1 MCYNKLV
8 KEEIRMKK
16 NKTNIYRLKLTNFEI
31 RLMVNALNASRL
43 EMNANGEDS
52 TDVSN
57 MILKLLD
64 ILEA

>member
-1 MCYNKLV
+1 
-8 KEEIRMKK
+8 MKK
-16 NKTNIYRLKLTNFEI
+16 NKSDVYRMKLTNFEI

-64 ILEA
+64 ILEGYN

>member
-1 MCYNKLV
+1 
-8 KEEIRMKK
+8 MKK
-16 NKTNIYRLKLTNFEI
+16 NKSDVYRMKLTNFEI
-31 RLMVNALNASRL
+31 RLMVNVLNASRP

-52 TDVSN
+52 TDISN

>member
-1 MCYNKLV
+1 
-8 KEEIRMKK
+8 MKK

-57 MILKLLD
+57 IILKLLD

>member
-1 MCYNKLV
+1 MRRCNDT
-8 KEEIRMKK
+8 E
-16 NKTNIYRLKLTNFEI
+16 YRLKLTNFEI

>member
-1 MCYNKLV
+1 
-8 KEEIRMKK
+8 MKK

-52 TDVSN
+52 TDISN